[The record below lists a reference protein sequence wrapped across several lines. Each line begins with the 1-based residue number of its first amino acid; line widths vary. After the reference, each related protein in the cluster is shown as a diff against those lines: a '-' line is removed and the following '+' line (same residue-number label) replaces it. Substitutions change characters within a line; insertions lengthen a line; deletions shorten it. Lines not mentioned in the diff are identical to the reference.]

1 MEQGIYYTYRYLQTY
16 NNVAAATE
24 TEVFKLLNLVSSEVV
39 EKDGWLIV
47 DRKIVNCIID
57 QIKDKG
63 LRENLYS
70 IHFYL

>member
-47 DRKIVNCIID
+47 DSR
-57 QIKDKG
+57 QKDSK
-63 LRENLYS
+63 LYNR
-70 IHFYL
+70 LDKR